1 MQTCRSCGQ
10 EEPDFSRFCTRCGGP
25 LGPFP
30 AAPPAGAGRRD
41 REEMNLPIL
50 YAMVGTLIL
59 ALLIPPWETP
69 PGRPPAFLGFHF
81 LLRPPDSDR
90 GPGVVSGLLLTIE
103 LVTITV
109 GGLYFSWLFRR
120 KG

>member
-10 EEPDFSRFCTRCGGP
+10 EEPDISRFCTRCGAP

-30 AAPPAGAGRRD
+30 GVAPSVGAVQRD
-41 REEMNLPIL
+41 REEMSLPIL

-59 ALLIPPWETP
+59 ALLVPPWENP
-69 PGRPPAFLGFHF
+69 PGQPPAFLGFHF
-81 LLRPPDSDR
+81 LLRPPDTDQ

-103 LVTITV
+103 LVTIT
-109 GGLYFSWLFRR
+109 
-120 KG
+120 